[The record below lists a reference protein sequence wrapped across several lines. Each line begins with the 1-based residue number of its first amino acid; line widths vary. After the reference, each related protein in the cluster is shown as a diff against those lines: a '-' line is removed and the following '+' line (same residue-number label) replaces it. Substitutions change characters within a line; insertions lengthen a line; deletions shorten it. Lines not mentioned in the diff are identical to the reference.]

1 MITETKNIIIIS
13 TALIGIIIYTI
24 LKNLKESE
32 RFIEMIKQFKLKN
45 LKHNKK
51 IKTHK
56 NRTFKHNKNK
66 PLFINRS
73 KKC

>member
-32 RFIEMIKQFKLKN
+32 RFDKEYDSILKKEEYKVKGQYN
-45 LKHNKK
+45 
-51 IKTHK
+51 
-56 NRTFKHNKNK
+56 
-66 PLFINRS
+66 
-73 KKC
+73 